1 MKTTN
6 SEKRNLKKALQL
18 LKLLFFISLGVFC
31 IIYFWWTLSESV
43 QQKIISN
50 FNTANYFWL
59 LLSIFPGLFAHW
71 IRALRWNM
79 LIETFGQKPANSI
92 TFHSVMAG
100 YIANLVFP
108 RLGEITR
115 CAMLNRKTHIPFD
128 KLLGSVVAERAWDM
142 LTYFLIFFAA
152 IAIYFSKLSDYID
165 DKITKP
171 AQKLFSEIN
180 VLQWIIL
187 LAAIIFIFLL
197 SRYLIRRFQHIRII
211 KKIKNIALNIKSGL
225 ISIIRVRKLWLFLL
239 YTAMIWFGYWA
250 MVYISF
256 FALDSTA
263 SLPPGSALVIMA
275 FGTIGIILVQGG
287 IGIYPI
293 IVSELLIYYGVEIGD
308 GYALGWLTWSA
319 QTGLV
324 LILGLIAFIVLPVSN
339 HKHE

>member
-1 MKTTN
+1 M
-6 SEKRNLKKALQL
+6 

-31 IIYFWWTLSESV
+31 IIYFWYTIEESV
-43 QQKIISN
+43 QQKIIQN
-50 FNTANYFWL
+50 FRNANYFWL
-59 LLSIFPGLFAHW
+59 LISIIPGLIAHW
-71 IRALRWNM
+71 FRALRWNM
-79 LIETFGQKPANSI
+79 LIETFDQKPSNSV

-108 RLGEITR
+108 RLGEVTR

-142 LTYFLIFFAA
+142 ITYIVVFFAA
-152 IAIYFSKLSDYID
+152 IVLYFSKLSDYIKE
-165 DKITKP
+165 KITQP
-171 AQKLFSEIN
+171 ASASLEKIN
-180 VLQWIIL
+180 FLQWIIILGVCVL
-187 LAAIIFIFLL
+187 LFLMIRYIIK
-197 SRYLIRRFQHIRII
+197 RFQHIRII
-211 KKIKNIALNIKSGL
+211 KLVKNVASNIKSGL
-225 ISIIRVRKLWLFLL
+225 VSIFHIRKLWLFLV
-239 YTAMIWFGYWA
+239 YTALIWFGYWA

-263 SLPPGSALVIMA
+263 QLPPGSALVIMA

-293 IVSELLIYYGVEIGD
+293 IVSELLIYYGIELGD

-324 LILGLIAFIVLPVSN
+324 LILGLIAFIVLPVSKQ
-339 HKHE
+339 KHE